1 MAITISGTDGIVG
14 AGFTVDNSGVSV
26 TAGVGTF
33 SSLQGSGANLTALPA
48 AQLTGSL
55 PAISAANCTNIP
67 AANITGTLPAI
78 SGANL
83 TGISAGITMR
93 DCWRINTSFTG
104 SANPLSS
111 NLEQDD
117 TYGQG
122 LLGSSMSVSSGYWT
136 FPSTGFYLI
145 EFHTMSYINGQSNRY
160 IEDMIYVTT
169 DNSSYNEASRGVAS
183 MHDSGSNSYGGAHT
197 FYCFDV
203 TDTSTHKVYFRH
215 DVSNSSTTTA
225 GDSEQNFTYMTFT
238 RLADT

>member
-33 SSLQGSGANLTALPA
+33 TSYQGSGANLTE
-48 AQLTGSL
+48 
-55 PAISAANCTNIP
+55 IP
-67 AANITGTLPAI
+67 AANIVGVCTAGLGNA
-78 SGANL
+78 SGAF
-83 TGISAGITMR
+83 GQSGQGITMR
-93 DCWRINTSFTG
+93 DCWRPTSNFSG
-104 SANPLSS
+104 SVNPLSA
-111 NLEQDD
+111 NLERDD

-122 LLGSSMSVSSGYWT
+122 LIGSAMSVSSGYWT

-145 EFHTMSYINGQSNRY
+145 EFHTANYINDASARY
-160 IEDMIYVTT
+160 IEDFIYVTT
-169 DNSSYNEASRGVAS
+169 DNSSYNEVARGVSS
-183 MHDSGSNSYGGAHT
+183 MFDSNSNSYAGAHT

-215 DVSNSSTTTA
+215 SVSNSNVVCL
-225 GDSEQNFTYMTFT
+225 GDSDKNFTNMTFT